1 MPRPVTCFT
10 TGLVVGGLLA
20 TLFADTSRVALLAG
34 PSAPQ
39 SPGAARW
46 RAGGG
51 RRPTALHG
59 AAGTPAHSDPSA
71 WVGAAAVPPPP
82 PPLSAAAEAVA
93 AAAAG
98 TAAAAGAGPRQHM
111 RLPRRRG
118 ARPRRRA
125 VEYASVGR
133 VRPLP
138 TAVDLDAPGE
148 FRRVAQLR
156 SWKREIILFTADA
169 NMAGWGY
176 HWVAQLRKMGYEH
189 WVMLADA
196 EPTCTSINEQWEPM
210 VRAFAE
216 ERLSCAWS
224 SAPRAHPGWAQWRAS
239 RKVGGM
245 DTYDKI
251 YLFWCTRWWV
261 ALNLLR
267 EGSNVLSLDIDAVLL
282 RDVYPLLRAPP
293 LALQDVIITINAD
306 NSQSLNCGFV
316 YFNLDAAAARAG
328 EFRSAEAGWPR
339 SRCGES
345 GGGGGGGGLPSPGG
359 RGDVAAAEWVARL
372 MWERVLLFLDVNR
385 RDYSAP
391 PKREVLW
398 EQDVWNDLVK
408 SLELQRRVFPWAV
421 GYGHDSDLWP
431 ALGYQRVV
439 IERRGRGGGGHMEKW
454 VAWAKRTEG
463 ASPPWDPPDDEL
475 NARAFY
481 KHDLGSPLRT
491 LDLCSPRNASAGA
504 AAPVPA
510 GTTSGIPLGLP
521 SARPLRPGRLMVA
534 PTWLA
539 SLGNDPEEGWAA
551 AEPPGFAYL
560 HLTNMWHCFPH
571 MCWSKAGRL
580 FWLRAHG
587 FWDARLDA
595 LGLTPRGTPFEV
607 HGAAQ
612 PLASAAPN
620 PNPTTRVLALPPA
633 AHDAVVRLTPYAAD
647 GTRASSA
654 DRGHALRS
662 AMALIHNLVVV
673 AALVGR
679 RPAMPTWPC
688 EFVRQM
694 QPPAQYSASDRA
706 RFGVAHPIVLAEGR
720 PGAPTCHLSPGTW
733 RPGGPDQ
740 CYHNW
745 AMADFDF
752 RAFLSTP
759 PLAGQPNGSLTLER
773 PPLPAYNASGGVG
786 GEGDLDVGALR
797 KLCRAAGAQAGAAV
811 LVLEGLLPAR
821 DYLIDLPGIQAAEFH
836 TERHRIATGRPRW
849 HSLLQ
854 PELLRQL
861 ADDCPGAATFRRFR
875 LACCGYFLAE

>member
-1 MPRPVTCFT
+1 
-10 TGLVVGGLLA
+10 
-20 TLFADTSRVALLAG
+20 
-34 PSAPQ
+34 
-39 SPGAARW
+39 
-46 RAGGG
+46 
-51 RRPTALHG
+51 
-59 AAGTPAHSDPSA
+59 
-71 WVGAAAVPPPP
+71 
-82 PPLSAAAEAVA
+82 
-93 AAAAG
+93 
-98 TAAAAGAGPRQHM
+98 
-111 RLPRRRG
+111 
-118 ARPRRRA
+118 
-125 VEYASVGR
+125 
-133 VRPLP
+133 
-138 TAVDLDAPGE
+138 
-148 FRRVAQLR
+148 
-156 SWKREIILFTADA
+156 
-169 NMAGWGY
+169 
-176 HWVAQLRKMGYEH
+176 
-189 WVMLADA
+189 
-196 EPTCTSINEQWEPM
+196 
-210 VRAFAE
+210 
-216 ERLSCAWS
+216 
-224 SAPRAHPGWAQWRAS
+224 
-239 RKVGGM
+239 
-245 DTYDKI
+245 
-251 YLFWCTRWWV
+251 
-261 ALNLLR
+261 
-267 EGSNVLSLDIDAVLL
+267 
-282 RDVYPLLRAPP
+282 
-293 LALQDVIITINAD
+293 
-306 NSQSLNCGFV
+306 
-316 YFNLDAAAARAG
+316 
-328 EFRSAEAGWPR
+328 
-339 SRCGES
+339 
-345 GGGGGGGGLPSPGG
+345 
-359 RGDVAAAEWVARL
+359 